1 MNKELIVAGLVAAL
15 AIPTAAVAA
24 GHGSATK
31 AKAKGAGP
39 RSGLAIATR
48 PSKNMPASSTTKVA
62 AKPKA
67 RTRSGRKPKATGSAG
82 KARTSLR
89 AKRNKT
95 AGTPGVGVTL
105 TQGGVSAAS
114 GKQGVGGL
122 AVPAI
127 GAPTG

>member
-1 MNKELIVAGLVAAL
+1 MKKELIVAGLVTAL
-15 AIPTAAVAA
+15 AIPTAALAA
-24 GHGSATK
+24 GHGSATRG
-31 AKAKGAGP
+31 KAKGSAP
-39 RSGLAIATR
+39 RSGLAIATK
-48 PSKNMPASSTTKVA
+48 PSKNVPASSKSKVS

-82 KARTSLR
+82 RAKTSLR
-89 AKRNKT
+89 AKRNRT